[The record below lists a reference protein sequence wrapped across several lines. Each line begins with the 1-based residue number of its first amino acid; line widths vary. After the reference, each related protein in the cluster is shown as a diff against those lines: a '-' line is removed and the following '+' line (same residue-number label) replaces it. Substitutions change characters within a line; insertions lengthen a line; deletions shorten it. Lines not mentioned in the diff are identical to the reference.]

1 MGHEIPSDAI
11 RAAVSATLD
20 GDAEVKAVLQN
31 RVAFRDISAF
41 STFPFLAIG
50 HAYDRERS
58 TTHDQHH
65 LVTVNIWL
73 RPGEERIARKLTRI
87 LRRALDEARL
97 AIPGANVVAFKH
109 ERSSVRPAPELDAL
123 HATVRYRLVLDA
135 ETKKT
140 KKPAAV
146 IP

>member
-1 MGHEIPSDAI
+1 MDHEISSDAI
-11 RAAVSATLD
+11 RAAVSSALD
-20 GDAEVKAVLQN
+20 GDPEVKTVLQN

-50 HAYDRERS
+50 HAYDRGRS

-73 RPGEERIARKLTRI
+73 RPSEERTARKLTRI
-87 LRRALDEARL
+87 LRRALDEAWL
-97 AIPGANVVAFKH
+97 AIPGVNVVAFRH

-123 HATVRYRLVLDA
+123 HATVRYRLILDA

-140 KKPAAV
+140 KKRAV
-146 IP
+146 IA

>member
-1 MGHEIPSDAI
+1 MDHEISSDAI

-20 GDAEVKAVLQN
+20 GDPEVKTVLQN

-50 HAYDRERS
+50 HAYDRADP
-58 TTHDQHH
+58 TAHDQQH

-73 RPGEERIARKLTRI
+73 RPGEERAARKLIRI

-97 AIPGANVVAFKH
+97 AIPGAHVMAFKH

-135 ETKKT
+135 KTKKT
-140 KKPAAV
+140 RKRATTP
-146 IP
+146 